1 MPREKKVPE
10 EDEGIDESWLAS
22 WADGMTLLM
31 AFFVMLYAFALTDE
45 TKFAEF
51 KVGIVTAL
59 GISDPA
65 EANAPSLL
73 ESGNGIALTVG
84 LSVVPSEDVREL
96 INRMDGELE
105 ETGGTVTP
113 ENAEAVKEVLEERF
127 RAVGAEDS
135 VSVEIDER
143 GIVIRFPDR
152 MLFDSGQATFDNEI
166 APIVLGQTSQVL
178 NTINNFIEV
187 EGHTDNVPTGASWPS
202 NWELSGARASAVVR
216 WFHQFGSVPEIRMG
230 AIALSDTRPR
240 ETNAT
245 PDGRAINRRVEVVIT
260 IEGLID
266 SDIDVINAIDDDLIG
281 GNLPLPEGRSTPD
294 RSASGSGAA
303 DDGNPDTGAN
313 GAEAGGEGT
322 GDVGSLLD
330 PVEIDPVQTGLEN

>member
-1 MPREKKVPE
+1 MPREKKAPQ

-45 TKFAEF
+45 TKFADF

-65 EANAPSLL
+65 EANNPSLL

-105 ETGGTVTP
+105 QTGGTVTP
-113 ENAEAVKEVLEERF
+113 ENVEEVRDVLEARF

-143 GIVIRFPDR
+143 GIVVRFPDR
-152 MLFDSGQATFDNEI
+152 MLFDSGQATFDNDI
-166 APIVLGQTSQVL
+166 APIVLGQTSLVL
-178 NTINNFIEV
+178 NTIDNFIEV
-187 EGHTDNVPTGASWPS
+187 EGHTDNVPTGSSWPS

-216 WFHQFGSVPEIRMG
+216 WFHQFGDVPEVRMG

-240 ETNAT
+240 ATNSTAE
-245 PDGRAINRRVEVVIT
+245 GRAINRRVEVVIT
-260 IEGLID
+260 IDGLID
-266 SDIDVINAIDDDLIG
+266 SDVDVINAIGDNVIFDD
-281 GNLPLPEGRSTPD
+281 PPVAEGRNASPD
-294 RSASGSGAA
+294 SG
-303 DDGNPDTGAN
+303 PDTGAD
-313 GAEAGGEGT
+313 GADTGSEETGG
-322 GDVGSLLD
+322 VGSILD
-330 PVEIDPVQTGLEN
+330 PVEIDPIRTGLEQP

>member
-10 EDEGIDESWLAS
+10 EDEGVDESWLAS

-45 TKFAEF
+45 VKFADF

-65 EANAPSLL
+65 EANNPSLL

-96 INRMDGELE
+96 INRVEGELAD
-105 ETGGTVTP
+105 TGGTVTP
-113 ENAEAVKEVLEERF
+113 ENAEEVQELLEERF

-152 MLFDSGQATFDNEI
+152 MLFDSGEATFDNDI

-187 EGHTDNVPTGASWPS
+187 EGHTDNVPPGSGWTS
-202 NWELSGARASAVVR
+202 NWELSGGRAAAVVR
-216 WFHQFGSVPEIRMG
+216 WFHQFGEVPEVRMG

-240 ETNAT
+240 ATNSTAE
-245 PDGRAINRRVEVVIT
+245 GRALNRRVEVVIT
-260 IEGLID
+260 IDGLID
-266 SDIDVINAIDDDLIG
+266 SDVDVINAIDDDLFG
-281 GNLPLPEGRSTPD
+281 DALPF
-294 RSASGSGAA
+294 
-303 DDGNPDTGAN
+303 DDGDGSTDNSGTGA
-313 GAEAGGEGT
+313 ET
-322 GDVGSLLD
+322 GSQETDGVGSVVD
-330 PVEIDPVQTGLEN
+330 PVEIDPIQTGLEP

>member
-1 MPREKKVPE
+1 MPRQKKPPV
-10 EDEGIDESWLAS
+10 EDEGVDEAWLAS

-45 TKFAEF
+45 TKFADF

-105 ETGGTVTP
+105 QTGGTVTP
-113 ENAEAVKEVLEERF
+113 ENAEAVREMLEERF

-152 MLFDSGQATFDNEI
+152 MLFESGEARFDNDI
-166 APIVLGQTSQVL
+166 APVVLGQTSQVL

-187 EGHTDNVPTGASWPS
+187 EGHTDNVPTGGSWPS

-216 WFHQFGSVPEIRMG
+216 WFHQFGDVPEVRMG

-240 ETNAT
+240 ATNST
-245 PDGRAINRRVEVVIT
+245 KEGRAINRRVEVVIT
-260 IEGLID
+260 IDGLID
-266 SDIDVINAIDDDLIG
+266 SNVDVINAIDDSLIFDG
-281 GNLPLPEGRSTPD
+281 EIPAVEGRDPLAVDDST
-294 RSASGSGAA
+294 
-303 DDGNPDTGAN
+303 DTGVD
-313 GAEAGGEGT
+313 GAETGGEGT
-322 GDVGSLLD
+322 NGVGSILD
-330 PVEIDPVQTGLEN
+330 PVEIDPIQTGLEP